1 MRIIDSR
8 LELFVDDWLI
18 DRTTGVRLQLHQPTP
33 REVALYFDQPWEGI
47 TSAYATVFKDEDRYR
62 MYYRGSGAE
71 GGHQVTC
78 YAESEDGVAW
88 RKPALG
94 ICEFHGT
101 KENNIVWTDDGAHN
115 FAPFRDTNP
124 DASAD
129 ERYKAVAGGLMALT
143 SPDGLRWLQKGDKP
157 IITDGAFDSLNLAF
171 WDAVQEQY
179 VCYLR
184 DFRNGVRTIR
194 RATSP
199 DFVHWTTSEWLD
211 FGDTPP
217 EHFYTNAT
225 TPYFRGPHIYLAFP
239 KRFVPSRKAVPE
251 HPSPGVSDA
260 VFMTS
265 RDGLHWNRHFMEA
278 FIRPG
283 LDAENWTERNNMPAW
298 GVVPTGPNEI
308 SIYYSQHYRHA
319 TAHIKRGTL
328 RTDGFVSVRAD
339 YAGGEMVTKPLIF
352 QGNKLALNYSTSA
365 VGSIRVEIQH
375 GDGTPIPGY
384 SLQESIEVFGDEI
397 ARVVSW
403 ERGADVGQL
412 TGQPVRLRFVMKD
425 ADVYSIQF
433 RP

>member
-1 MRIIDSR
+1 
-8 LELFVDDWLI
+8 
-18 DRTTGVRLQLHQPTP
+18 
-33 REVALYFDQPWEGI
+33 
-47 TSAYATVFKDEDRYR
+47 
-62 MYYRGSGAE
+62 
-71 GGHQVTC
+71 
-78 YAESEDGVAW
+78 
-88 RKPALG
+88 
-94 ICEFHGT
+94 
-101 KENNIVWTDDGAHN
+101 
-115 FAPFRDTNP
+115 APFRDTNL

-129 ERYKAVAGGLMALT
+129 ERYKAVAGGLIALT
-143 SPDGLRWLQKGDKP
+143 SPDGLRWSQKGDKP

-171 WDAVQEQY
+171 WDAVKGQY

-199 DFVHWTTSEWLD
+199 DFVHWTTPEWLD

-308 SIYYSQHYRHA
+308 SIYYSQHYRHP

-352 QGNKLALNYSTSA
+352 QGNELALNYSTSA
-365 VGSIRVEIQH
+365 VGSIRVEIQRD
-375 GDGTPIPGY
+375 DGTPIPGY
-384 SLQESIEVFGDEI
+384 SLQESIEIFGDEI
-397 ARVVSW
+397 GRVVTW
-403 ERGADVGQL
+403 ERGADVSQL

-425 ADVYSIQF
+425 ADVYSIRF
-433 RP
+433 RV